1 MKLQA
6 EPSGVRAG
14 LGAIDQVGFVVPDL
28 DAACARY
35 EALFGP
41 WKRAESPLAGALY
54 RGTPSDVHLRLA
66 FGRAGDLEMEFISV
80 VSGASPHSEFLAAG
94 REGIHHVRY
103 PVADLAASV
112 AALEREGFVP
122 IWSHAIGPYKW
133 AYCEHASR
141 DGVLIELLESPQG
154 AARPSRP

>member
-1 MKLQA
+1 MK
-6 EPSGVRAG
+6 

-35 EALFGP
+35 EPLFGP
-41 WKRAESPLAGALY
+41 WQQAESPLTGVCY
-54 RGTPSDVHLRLA
+54 RGVPTDVHLRLA
-66 FGRAGDLEMEFISV
+66 FGHAGALEMEFISV

-103 PVADLAASV
+103 PVADLAATL
-112 AALEREGFVP
+112 AALEGEGFVS

-133 AYCEHASR
+133 AYCEHRSR
-141 DGVLIELLESPQG
+141 DGVLIELLESPLPAR
-154 AARPSRP
+154 AASPRGV

>member
-1 MKLQA
+1 MK
-6 EPSGVRAG
+6 

-35 EALFGP
+35 EVLFGP
-41 WKRAESPLAGALY
+41 WQRAESPLTGVCY
-54 RGTPSDVHLRLA
+54 RGVPTDVQLRLA
-66 FGRAGDLEMEFISV
+66 FGHAGELEMEFISV

-103 PVADLAASV
+103 PVTDLTATV
-112 AALEREGFVP
+112 AELEKEGFVS

-133 AYCEHASR
+133 AYCEQRSR
-141 DGVLIELLESPQG
+141 DGVLIELLESPQ
-154 AARPSRP
+154 R